1 MSGFWVIGLN
11 IAVRSMISKRVRSEH
26 LRGRLQ
32 QQKIA
37 NLPRDRMN
45 EEAPFTFCSVD
56 IFGPFVVKNGRKEL
70 KQYGALYT
78 CLSGR
83 TIQIEVT
90 YSLNTD
96 SLMCLR
102 RFIGQRGNLRLLR
115 SDNGSNFTGA
125 SAGLIQAFQEIDH
138 SRISNYLEEHGGEWI
153 NWKRNPPF
161 ASNMGGGVGN
171 NRFRVLQ

>member
-26 LRGRLQ
+26 LR
-32 QQKIA
+32 A

-56 IFGPFVVKNGRKEL
+56 IFGPFMVKNGRKEL
-70 KQYGALYT
+70 KQYRALYT

-171 NRFRVLQ
+171 NRFRALQ

>member
-26 LRGRLQ
+26 LR
-32 QQKIA
+32 A

-56 IFGPFVVKNGRKEL
+56 IFGPFMVKNGHKEL
-70 KQYGALYT
+70 KQYRALYT
-78 CLSGR
+78 CLYGR

-125 SAGLIQAFQEIDH
+125 SAELIQAFQEIDH

-153 NWKRNPPF
+153 NWKRNLSF

-171 NRFRVLQ
+171 NRFRVLE